1 MVLHDMSLNSN
12 QQSEEQSSE
21 SLDQPWLVLFNL
33 MLAIYEKK
41 MNSLDHYR
49 PLRYYIAFT
58 YSERKPPLRYRPCQS
73 TIHLPPPG
81 KTFSSLITKLSAFW
95 RHDSQSPPRNITST
109 SFQWYDALKQKQKGT
124 HQNIH
129 FEKAAVLSIPS
140 ISARSHEKINWKKT
154 IVVYCSSLSE
164 IKRIFWLCGIK
175 LLQCLSMSWIITL
188 QTGDPTH
195 ALNGKGGWRMVFR

>member
-1 MVLHDMSLNSN
+1 
-12 QQSEEQSSE
+12 
-21 SLDQPWLVLFNL
+21 

-140 ISARSHEKINWKKT
+140 ISASNIH
-154 IVVYCSSLSE
+154 VSSNHQLQYPNLTDAE
-164 IKRIFWLCGIK
+164 QRGENLIFL
-175 LLQCLSMSWIITL
+175 
-188 QTGDPTH
+188 
-195 ALNGKGGWRMVFR
+195 